1 MAQNQDRELPA
12 IKIEQGEKR
21 LFLTYL
27 RASDVVNGMTE
38 VDAWTPTN
46 RDGYQREAIPSR
58 FKKIAS
64 YVRGKEGVDPLLPQ
78 AVVLNVREQDKKL
91 KFQSLNGSNIGTL
104 VIPHDQTLWEVD
116 GQHRLGG
123 LRYAVGEEP
132 RLGQY
137 TIPVVITE
145 GLTRLNE
152 AVLFYVI
159 NTTQKRV
166 PTDLAQRLIEQRM
179 KDEGL
184 RMQIIAEGK
193 HWIPKATRIVDNLMK
208 SNGHP
213 WYGKIGIPGTRI
225 SGILMKQVSFVNSL
239 KPILDGAGIY
249 RNLETDDV
257 TQLLIRYW
265 QAIDEVFPEAFKEP
279 KQHVIQK
286 TVGVFPLHMVA
297 TQVFDLVRT
306 NETRITKDGIVKV
319 LKSINAN
326 IEKEALYD
334 AGSTFWH
341 SKNGEAG
348 KFTGAKGFRLLADI
362 LERNMPEMK
371 TLKVV

>member
-12 IKIEQGEKR
+12 IKIDQGGKR

-46 RDGYQREAIPSR
+46 RDGYQRESIPSR

-132 RLGQY
+132 RLGEY

-145 GLTRLNE
+145 GLTRLDE

-166 PTDLAQRLIEQRM
+166 PTDLAQRLIAQKM
-179 KDEGL
+179 KDEGH
-184 RMQIIAEGK
+184 RMRIIAEGK
-193 HWIPKATRIVDNLMK
+193 AWIPKATDIVDNLMK
-208 SNGHP
+208 SDGHP
-213 WYGKIGIPGTRI
+213 WYGKIGIPGTKI
-225 SGILMKQVSFVNSL
+225 SGR
-239 KPILDGAGIY
+239 Y
-249 RNLETDDV
+249 LEM
-257 TQLLIRYW
+257 
-265 QAIDEVFPEAFKEP
+265 A
-279 KQHVIQK
+279 
-286 TVGVFPLHMVA
+286 
-297 TQVFDLVRT
+297 
-306 NETRITKDGIVKV
+306 
-319 LKSINAN
+319 
-326 IEKEALYD
+326 
-334 AGSTFWH
+334 
-341 SKNGEAG
+341 
-348 KFTGAKGFRLLADI
+348 
-362 LERNMPEMK
+362 
-371 TLKVV
+371 

>member
-12 IKIEQGEKR
+12 IKIEQGGIR

-46 RDGYQREAIPSR
+46 RDGYQRESIPSR

-104 VIPHDQTLWEVD
+104 VISHDQTLWEVD

-145 GLTRLNE
+145 GLARLDE

-166 PTDLAQRLIEQRM
+166 PTDLAQRLIAQKM
-179 KDEGL
+179 KDEGH
-184 RMQIIAEGK
+184 RMRIIAEGK
-193 HWIPKATRIVDNLMK
+193 AWIPKATDIVDNLMK
-208 SNGHP
+208 SDGHP
-213 WYGKIGIPGTRI
+213 WYGKIGIPGTKI

-249 RNLETDDV
+249 RNLDTDDV

-265 QAIDEVFPEAFKEP
+265 QAIEEVFPEAIAEP

-286 TVGVFPLHMVA
+286 TVGVFPLHTVA

-306 NETRITKDGIVKV
+306 KESVITKDGLVEV
-319 LKSINAN
+319 LRSIDAN
-326 IEKEALYD
+326 IKNEGLYE

-341 SKNGEAG
+341 SKEGEAG